1 MSNKPLV
8 KHLLQLANAAFEQRI
23 ISRRGVVGRIVCF
36 DLVMDFRYVL
46 PCLVFCHRKCI
57 LYGPFAFFVSCYSF
71 TDDLD
76 FDLCLFASP

>member
-46 PCLVFCHRKCI
+46 PCLVFCHRKCKSMVP
-57 LYGPFAFFVSCYSF
+57 LLSLLV
-71 TDDLD
+71 L
-76 FDLCLFASP
+76 LFLQR